1 MIPDFS
7 GDYLN
12 YDGTKDGDII
22 TIIEEGKVE
31 FNEHLKKDMFNIVV
45 ELNERKKTWSPNNKH
60 GKVLQETFG
69 VDTKK
74 WIGKQFTVIH
84 IDKKMHIKPIVA

>member
-22 TIIEEGKVE
+22 TILDEGIVE
-31 FNEHLKKDMFNIVV
+31 YNKTLLKEMFNIGV
-45 ELNERKKTWSPNNKH
+45 ELNKKKKTWSPNNSH
-60 GKVLQETFG
+60 GKALQEAFG
-69 VDTKK
+69 EDTKK
-74 WIGKQFTVIH
+74 WIGKQFTIIH
-84 IDKKMHIKPIVA
+84 IDKKMHIKPILK